1 MSRGRPG
8 SLSDRTRP
16 RRRPVVARVAKQ
28 LGTGTELVRQWV
40 AQAAVDAGRRQGTA
54 SADVERIASIRT
66 FIVSCDDP

>member
-1 MSRGRPG
+1 M
-8 SLSDRTRP
+8 
-16 RRRPVVARVAKQ
+16 AKQ